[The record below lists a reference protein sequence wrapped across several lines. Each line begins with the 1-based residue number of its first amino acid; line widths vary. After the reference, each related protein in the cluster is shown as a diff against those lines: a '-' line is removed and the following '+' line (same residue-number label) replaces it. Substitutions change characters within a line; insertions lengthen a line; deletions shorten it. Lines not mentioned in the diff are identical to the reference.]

1 MVDPIKKRKMLRYRW
16 IMFILLLV
24 AYFFVYFHRNST
36 SVIGDDIVNTFGGS
50 VALLGSVYF
59 YSYLMMQLPSGIL
72 SDNFGP
78 RRSTFIFLLVATCG
92 VFMTCFGNGIWTMY
106 LGKALIGIGLAVV
119 YLPLM
124 RIIAV
129 WFRKNEFA
137 TLAGVVI
144 AVGNVG
150 ALGATAPLEY
160 MIDMMSWQSVYTI
173 LGVVTLILAFLCLIL
188 IRDHPSKMGY
198 PSIEEIEYEET
209 GIEPQDN
216 VAEKIPITH
225 ALKQIFTSGRKFWMP
240 ALAYFMIYGA
250 IMVYQG
256 LWGKIYFQTVYLF
269 PNAVWMLTA
278 VAIGKIFSSAALGF
292 IADRFGLSKRT
303 IMVVGNIGFLAMWG
317 LLWIFTGE
325 IDSFLFWICV
335 NFMFGFFGGFMTVSF
350 GLVKS
355 QFPTSISA
363 TAVAALN
370 IFLFSGAAVMQ
381 SLSHFI
387 IVNRTSAEFELLWMI
402 MFVCVIAA
410 VILSALSV
418 EKKKVVVERV

>member
-1 MVDPIKKRKMLRYRW
+1 MRVVDPEKKKKMLRYRW
-16 IMFILLLV
+16 VMFALLIV

-36 SVIGDDIVNTFGGS
+36 SVIGDDIVNTLGGS

-59 YSYLMMQLPSGIL
+59 YSYLAMQLPSGIL

-78 RRSTFIFLLVATCG
+78 RRSTFIFLLVATAG
-92 VFMTCFGNGIWTMY
+92 VFLTCMGSSTWTMY
-106 LGKALIGIGLAVV
+106 AGKALIGIGLAVV

-124 RIIAV
+124 RIVAV

-160 MIDMMSWQSVYTI
+160 LIEAMSWQNVYMI
-173 LGVVTLILAFLCLIL
+173 LGIVTLILAFLCLIL
-188 IRDHPSKMGY
+188 IRDHPKQMGY

-209 GIEPQDN
+209 GILQEDSTS
-216 VAEKIPITH
+216 EKVPITF
-225 ALKQIFTSGRKFWMP
+225 ALKQIFSSGRAFWMP
-240 ALAYFMIYGA
+240 ALAYFMVYGS

-278 VAIGKIFSSAALGF
+278 VAVGKIFTSAVTGF
-292 IADRFGLSKRT
+292 IVDRLGLSKRS
-303 IMVVGNIGFLAMWG
+303 IMIVGNVGFLAIWG
-317 LLWIFTGE
+317 VMWIFTGQ
-325 IDSFLFWICV
+325 IDSFWFWMFI

-350 GLVKS
+350 SLVKGW
-355 QFPTSISA
+355 FPTSISA
-363 TAVAALN
+363 TAVATLN
-370 IFLFSGAAVMQ
+370 IFLFSGAGIMQ

-387 IVNRTSAEFELLWMI
+387 ISERTSAEFELLWMI
-402 MFVCVIAA
+402 MFVCIAA
-410 VILSALSV
+410 ACIFSAMSV
-418 EKKKVVVERV
+418 EKTNKTT